1 MSIELYTPD
10 LSNRHEITHA
20 ISLQT
25 DEYYNAV
32 GKLILVVSV
41 SDYNIGIMKEGAVL
55 LRTDTGTIMIIRNVT
70 IDSEQNRITAN
81 GYTTDTLLNKRVF
94 AAAATIQTIETD
106 LYAGITANLR
116 QLPHIALANAKGLS
130 ETAASVLY
138 GGEILDMTIPLL
150 DAAELGHRMTWD
162 ADTLTHVFEI
172 YKGAD
177 LTEGIHAVVFSD
189 EMGTASNLK
198 IGDDASVFKNVCYV
212 TGEFDGEA
220 VVEIVGTA
228 EGADRYEMWAEA
240 KGVSQQSGETI
251 AEYRARLAQYG
262 AEQLAKHVRR
272 ASFSVL
278 IDAAEL
284 GNAYSVGDV
293 VRCASRKYGVM
304 FTARIKG
311 VKRRMDM
318 NGETTELVLG
328 EPKLDVIGELKLWR
342 K

>member
-1 MSIELYTPD
+1 MSLELYTPD

-25 DEYYNAV
+25 DEYYNDI

-41 SDYNIGIMKEGAVL
+41 SEYNIGIVKEGAVL
-55 LRTDTGTIMIIRNVT
+55 LRTDTGTVMIIRNVT
-70 IDSEQNRITAN
+70 IDSSENRITAN

-94 AAAATIQTIETD
+94 AASATIQTIETD

-116 QLPHIALANAKGLS
+116 GLPHVAFANAQGLA

-138 GGEILDMTIPLL
+138 GGELLDEAIPLL
-150 DAAELGHRMTWD
+150 EAAELGHRMTWD
-162 ADTLTHVFEI
+162 ADNLTHVFGI
-172 YKGAD
+172 YKGVD
-177 LTEGIHAVVFSD
+177 RTEGIHAVVFSS

-198 IGDDASVFKNVCYV
+198 ISDDASVFKNVCYV
-212 TGEFDGEA
+212 VGKFDGAE

-228 EGADRYEMWAEA
+228 VGDDRYEMWAEA
-240 KGVSQQSGETI
+240 SGVSQQSGETI
-251 AEYRARLAQYG
+251 TDYRARLKQYG
-262 AEQLAKHVRR
+262 AEQLAKYVRR
-272 ASFSVL
+272 TSFSVL
-278 IDAAEL
+278 IDAQEL
-284 GNAYSVGDV
+284 GVAYSIGDV
-293 VRCASRKYGVM
+293 VRCASRKYGMM

-328 EPKLDVIGELKLWR
+328 EPTLDVIGELKLWQ

>member
-1 MSIELYTPD
+1 MSLELYTPD
-10 LSNRHEITHA
+10 LSNRHEISHA

-25 DEYYNAV
+25 DEYYNET
-32 GKLILVVSV
+32 GKLTLVVSA
-41 SDYNIGIMKEGAVL
+41 SDYNIGIVREGAVL
-55 LRTDTGTIMIIRNVT
+55 LRTDTGTAMIIRSVT
-70 IDSEQNRITAN
+70 IDSSQNRNTAN
-81 GYTTDTLLNKRVF
+81 GYTTDTLLNQRVF
-94 AAAATIQTIETD
+94 AAPAAIQTIETD
-106 LYAGITANLR
+106 LYAGIAANLR
-116 QLPHIALANAKGLS
+116 QLPHVALAGVKGLT

-138 GGEILDMTIPLL
+138 GGELLDEAIPIL

-177 LTEGIHAVVFSD
+177 LTDGIHAVVFSD

-212 TGEFDGEA
+212 TGKFDDAE

-228 EGADRYEMWAEA
+228 AGGDRCEMWAA
-240 KGVSQQSGETI
+240 AGGVSQQNGETL
-251 AEYRARLAQYG
+251 AAYRARLAQRG
-262 AEQLAKHVRR
+262 AEELAKHVRR
-272 ASFSVL
+272 SSFSVL
-278 IDAAEL
+278 IDASEL
-284 GNAYSVGDV
+284 GNAYSLGDV
-293 VRCASRKYGVM
+293 VRCASRKYGMM

-328 EPKLDVIGELKLWR
+328 EPALDVIGELKLWQ